1 MLNLPT
7 GSPIPSSHIYSKS
20 NDFSQSIKST
30 RKSSEMQYVGNFGF
44 RIVSERH
51 SMIDNPKNISKKS
64 NYSTDTNTN
73 NNAENNFNF
82 SENEASLNDDFINNN
97 ESNNYSNSVNNNSI
111 HQNTQDIMSSSD
123 SDDMIEL
130 VDFNNT
136 PSQKKQKSI
145 KSPRFLQTPN
155 TPINQFDKSN
165 VINKD
170 QTTIPIIK
178 TIGSK
183 NSAQSANIGRI
194 VKKAAVSS
202 LAKLSNQAQT
212 KVFYNNVTTNFFQAF
227 DKWNRQKEKEHQ
239 IKIEEAEKKK
249 KLEIQKDFNAYDQS
263 LAGQLQMAER
273 KMEDLRQEEEKWKI
287 EYQKSKVNQ
296 NNSSNSN
303 ENSMNFFS
311 FNNFDD
317 TTKPSKVNYDYDFGL
332 TKQLVIQF
340 DQLDVKIQ
348 TDYSVTSEID
358 EMAKD
363 ISAKM
368 FDLSKSNI
376 ISNIDQLLH

>member
-136 PSQKKQKSI
+136 PSQKKQK
-145 KSPRFLQTPN
+145 R
-155 TPINQFDKSN
+155 
-165 VINKD
+165 
-170 QTTIPIIK
+170 
-178 TIGSK
+178 G
-183 NSAQSANIGRI
+183 GEWEC
-194 VKKAAVSS
+194 
-202 LAKLSNQAQT
+202 
-212 KVFYNNVTTNFFQAF
+212 Y
-227 DKWNRQKEKEHQ
+227 
-239 IKIEEAEKKK
+239 
-249 KLEIQKDFNAYDQS
+249 
-263 LAGQLQMAER
+263 
-273 KMEDLRQEEEKWKI
+273 
-287 EYQKSKVNQ
+287 
-296 NNSSNSN
+296 
-303 ENSMNFFS
+303 
-311 FNNFDD
+311 
-317 TTKPSKVNYDYDFGL
+317 
-332 TKQLVIQF
+332 
-340 DQLDVKIQ
+340 
-348 TDYSVTSEID
+348 
-358 EMAKD
+358 
-363 ISAKM
+363 
-368 FDLSKSNI
+368 
-376 ISNIDQLLH
+376 

>member
-1 MLNLPT
+1 M
-7 GSPIPSSHIYSKS
+7 
-20 NDFSQSIKST
+20 
-30 RKSSEMQYVGNFGF
+30 
-44 RIVSERH
+44 
-51 SMIDNPKNISKKS
+51 
-64 NYSTDTNTN
+64 
-73 NNAENNFNF
+73 
-82 SENEASLNDDFINNN
+82 
-97 ESNNYSNSVNNNSI
+97 
-111 HQNTQDIMSSSD
+111 
-123 SDDMIEL
+123 
-130 VDFNNT
+130 
-136 PSQKKQKSI
+136 
-145 KSPRFLQTPN
+145 
-155 TPINQFDKSN
+155 
-165 VINKD
+165 
-170 QTTIPIIK
+170 
-178 TIGSK
+178 
-183 NSAQSANIGRI
+183 
-194 VKKAAVSS
+194 
-202 LAKLSNQAQT
+202 
-212 KVFYNNVTTNFFQAF
+212 
-227 DKWNRQKEKEHQ
+227 
-239 IKIEEAEKKK
+239 
-249 KLEIQKDFNAYDQS
+249 EIQKDFNAYDQS